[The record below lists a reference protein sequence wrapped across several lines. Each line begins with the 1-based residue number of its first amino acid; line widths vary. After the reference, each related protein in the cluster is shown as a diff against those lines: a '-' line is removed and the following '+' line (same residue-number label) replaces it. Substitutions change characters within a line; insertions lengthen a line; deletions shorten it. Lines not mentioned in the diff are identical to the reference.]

1 MCTFAFRSLI
11 PLLRLCL
18 LSGCV
23 APQFPSSSADIVPF
37 ETVKEAIQSTVPVV
51 RYGRYTLVELV
62 PEHHQRDLL
71 QQVVEVTIPPR
82 LDATVGDALQHI
94 LL

>member
-1 MCTFAFRSLI
+1 M
-11 PLLRLCL
+11 
-18 LSGCV
+18 
-23 APQFPSSSADIVPF
+23 
-37 ETVKEAIQSTVPVV
+37 V

-71 QQVVEVTIPPR
+71 QQVVEVTIPPK